1 MSEWQANRKYSVCH
15 YPDFRTFL
23 SCELIAVRKRSCGK
37 VMFSQA
43 CVKNCVHG
51 GGVYTPGQTP
61 LGRHPPWQTPPS
73 RHPLGR
79 PPPGQ
84 TPLQA
89 DTPLGSHPPWAVTTP
104 SGQSPPSGQT
114 PPPTD
119 GYHINHPT
127 GCILAFLGVID
138 SVPLI
143 FMSINCT
150 PDPEKVNYR
159 GTFSEY
165 YKMLY
170 YEILM
175 LLKNS
180 KKQSFVT
187 KFEIL
192 RVQVSDYTFCKLSF
206 TKD

>member
-1 MSEWQANRKYSVCH
+1 MCQEFCPRG
-15 YPDFRTFL
+15 R
-23 SCELIAVRKRSCGK
+23 G
-37 VMFSQA
+37 
-43 CVKNCVHG
+43 VHPWAD
-51 GGVYTPGQTP
+51 T
-61 LGRHPPWQTPPS
+61 PWQTPPS
-73 RHPLGR
+73 RHPPSRHPLGR
-79 PPPGQ
+79 HPPGQ

-89 DTPLGSHPPWAVTTP
+89 DTPLGSHPLGSHHPRL
-104 SGQSPPSGQT
+104 GRH

-119 GYHINHPT
+119 SYHVNHPT

-180 KKQSFVT
+180 KIQSFVT

>member
-1 MSEWQANRKYSVCH
+1 MCQEFCPRG
-15 YPDFRTFL
+15 R
-23 SCELIAVRKRSCGK
+23 G
-37 VMFSQA
+37 
-43 CVKNCVHG
+43 VHPWAD
-51 GGVYTPGQTP
+51 T
-61 LGRHPPWQTPPS
+61 PWQTPPLADT
-73 RHPLGR
+73 PQQT
-79 PPPGQ
+79 PPGQ
-84 TPLQA
+84 TPAWA
-89 DTPLGSHPPWAVTTP
+89 DTPPGRHPTGQPSPWAVTT
-104 SGQSPPSGQT
+104 PSGQT

-170 YEILM
+170 YEILS